1 MVDVQAPAE
10 RCANIHAEGVFAEA
24 GGDRLDSGSD
34 AAAHGAALHGAA
46 LHGATLHGAAVLL
59 LERSWR
65 LL

>member
-24 GGDRLDSGSD
+24 GGERLDSGFGT
-34 AAAHGAALHGAA
+34 AAHGAAA
-46 LHGATLHGAAVLL
+46 HGAAVLL